1 MRRKTYEEHEFQMEF
16 TLSDLSDSGLEK
28 IDFELQDK
36 LDMTLNE
43 LDTTEDPI
51 LGLVFSIT
59 RNGNIRVQYF
69 DPDEEEYR
77 EEDEE
82 EDEEELDLDLD
93 LDDEMDEIQ
102 EEDDEWVSDEDD
114 EWDGIL
120 TVDLTW
126 EDITDE
132 TKETIREEMQKEFGK
147 SDYRFDEDIVIG
159 QARLDVTE
167 ELI

>member
-16 TLSDLSDSGLEK
+16 ALSDLSDSGLEK

-51 LGLVFSIT
+51 LGLTFSIT

-69 DPDEEEYR
+69 DPENPDEDEEEY
-77 EEDEE
+77 EDEE
-82 EDEEELDLDLD
+82 EEELDPDLD
-93 LDDEMDEIQ
+93 LDEMDEIQ
-102 EEDDEWVSDEDD
+102 EEDDEWDSNEDD

-120 TVDLTW
+120 AVDLTW

-132 TKETIREEMQKEFGK
+132 TKEGIREEMQKEFGK
-147 SDYRFDEDIVIG
+147 SDYRFDEDITIG

>member
-51 LGLVFSIT
+51 FDLVFSIT

-69 DPDEEEYR
+69 DPDEEDEY
-77 EEDEE
+77 ED
-82 EDEEELDLDLD
+82 EDEEELDPDLD
-93 LDDEMDEIQ
+93 LDDEMDEY
-102 EEDDEWVSDEDD
+102 EDEDDEWDSDEDD

-120 TVDLTW
+120 AVDLTW

-167 ELI
+167 QLI